1 MYICKHI
8 FIEMSKKVYS
18 QPKVTFTSLDSEI
31 NLVLMSN
38 IPTGDPEMFMGNS
51 TTDGGTDYQF
61 MNPLKWVR

>member
-38 IPTGDPEMFMGNS
+38 PPEDPQMFMGNS
-51 TTDGGTDYQF
+51 TTDGGTDFQF
-61 MNPLKWVR
+61 MNPLKWFR

>member
-1 MYICKHI
+1 MYICKVI

-31 NLVLMSN
+31 NLVLMSY
-38 IPTGDPEMFMGNS
+38 IPPADPEEMFMGNS

-61 MNPLKWVR
+61 MNPLK